1 MHEERGN
8 KMIQLTV
15 LYGQPHDPAAFDRHY
30 QQTHSALALKI
41 PGLKGFV
48 TNKPASVN
56 PQEPS
61 PYYLIADLYFENMA
75 ALEAA
80 FQSPE
85 GQAAA
90 GDLQNFATGG
100 ATLVAGEVQVY
111 HSVSLG

>member
-1 MHEERGN
+1 
-8 KMIQLTV
+8 MIQLTV
-15 LYGQPHDPAAFDRHY
+15 LYGQPHDPAAFDRYY
-30 QQTHSALALKI
+30 QETHAALAQKI
-41 PGLKGFV
+41 PGLKGWV
-48 TNKPASVN
+48 ANKPASLN

-61 PYYLIADLYFENMA
+61 PYYFIAEYYFENMA
-75 ALEAA
+75 ALQAA
-80 FQSPE
+80 LQSPE